1 MFQYIFKDSPS
12 TAVPE
17 LAVIFRTVLGGGKVP
32 LDTTPS
38 AADINEFVLAMDN
51 SDGENFAPETIT
63 KDATPVDQLIQR
75 ATNTD
80 GEQQGW

>member
-1 MFQYIFKDSPS
+1 MLHIKSKYSLMPS
-12 TAVPE
+12 AVPR
-17 LAVIFRTVLGGGKVP
+17 VVP
-32 LDTTPS
+32 LHDAAFGGT
-38 AADINEFVLAMDN
+38 ADINEFVLAMDN

>member
-1 MFQYIFKDSPS
+1 LVFIVLHIKSKYSPMPP
-12 TAVPE
+12 AVPG
-17 LAVIFRTVLGGGKVP
+17 AVP
-32 LDTTPS
+32 LHDTAFGGT
-38 AADINEFVLAMDN
+38 ADINGFVLAMDN